1 MKFCLNKLEI
11 LLIFAIFFLVG
22 TYAVPD
28 VNEAHY
34 IEKAA
39 HFWNPDYVHGDFFLD
54 SQDAHAV
61 FYWTFG
67 WLTLLFPMETV
78 IWIGRCLTW
87 FGMAAG
93 WWRMTRPVFKRW
105 GFGVLSALL
114 FLFLNQKCSCAGEW
128 VVGGVEAQG
137 FAYVFVF
144 FGLGE
149 LFRNRWNRALVF
161 FGIGAMFHVLVG
173 GWCIAALGIAWLV
186 LNIHERTLK
195 KNGSPADLEKCF
207 LPSLRELLP
216 GLTAAVLFTLPALV
230 PALQL
235 NADVPAETARNA
247 TYLYVYERLP
257 HHLLLSHMA
266 EHNSVKLGLF
276 ALLILVWGFLCARPR
291 TSHGDMTFRTFIC
304 GALVIAMI
312 GWGINLFIEIAPD
325 KAASL
330 LRYYWFRLADV
341 MLPLG
346 VSLLFIRY
354 ADGLCQN
361 TRLSG
366 QNTISG
372 RRLSGMVL
380 LGMAVLASG
389 MTFYGALGKFSKPM
403 RPRSCSGA
411 SRGET
416 WQELC
421 RFARENTEKD
431 ALFVVPYTTRTF
443 RWFARR
449 GEVGVWKDIPQD
461 AGGLCEWWERMQDQF
476 YAFDI
481 NKPGQTYG
489 RAGSFTQMPK
499 AKIELLKTKYGA
511 DYIVRNKHD
520 LKGRHILMKTRNG
533 IEDYELVFENKDFE
547 LRRLSDTKREEAAQ
561 DQASP

>member
-11 LLIFAIFFLVG
+11 LLIFTAFFLVG

-39 HFWNPDYVHGDFFLD
+39 HFWDPDYVHGDFFLD
-54 SQDAHAV
+54 SKDAHAV

-78 IWIGRCLTW
+78 IWIGRSLTW

-93 WWRMTRPVFKRW
+93 WHWMTRPIFKRW
-105 GFGVLSALL
+105 GLGVLSALF
-114 FLFLNQKCSCAGEW
+114 FLFLNQNCSCAGEW
-128 VVGGVEAQG
+128 VVGGVEAKG
-137 FAYVFVF
+137 FSYVFVF

-149 LFRNRWNRALVF
+149 LFRNRWNRALF
-161 FGIGAMFHVLVG
+161 LFGISAMFHVLVG
-173 GWCIAALGIAWLV
+173 GWCITALGIAWIV
-186 LNIHERTLK
+186 LKFYERDLQKSGT
-195 KNGSPADLEKCF
+195 PEDLEKCF

-247 TYLYVYERLP
+247 THLYVYERLP

-266 EHNSVKLGLF
+266 EHNTEKLGLF
-276 ALLILVWGFLCARPR
+276 GVLILVWNFLCARPR
-291 TSHGDMTFRTFIC
+291 TSHGDMTFRTFIYA
-304 GALVIAMI
+304 ALGIAVI

-325 KAASL
+325 AAASL
-330 LRYYWFRLADV
+330 LRYYWFRLADI

-346 VSLLFIRY
+346 VALLFIRY
-354 ADGLCQN
+354 ADGLCRS
-361 TRLSG
+361 TVSSHRLRG
-366 QNTISG
+366 
-372 RRLSGMVL
+372 VL
-380 LGMAVLASG
+380 LLGLVILASG
-389 MTFYGALGKFSKPM
+389 MTLYSSLGKFSKPM

-481 NKPGQTYG
+481 SKPGQTYG

-520 LKGRHILMKTRNG
+520 LKGRHILMETPNG
-533 IEDYELVFENKDFE
+533 IEDYELIFENKDFE
-547 LRRLSDTKREEAAQ
+547 LRRLSDARPPVT
-561 DQASP
+561 P